1 MIPICLTANCEVCGV
16 EFKRSK
22 PEMKRSLKRSNRLTC
37 ANCRSTTHNMST
49 SPEYKSWAGMKR
61 RCDNP
66 NQTAYERYGGRG
78 ITYEKSWKYFEN
90 FIKDMGR
97 MPKANMELDRIDN
110 DGNYCKENCRWATRK
125 EQTRNRGGAR
135 ATRLYEFNGK
145 TMCIADWAK
154 EIGIT
159 PQSLQKR
166 LNKGWPLELALS
178 PEKRDK
184 DLSKRVIKTEPAS
197 KGKTVRNRNNKFI
210 TIEGVTKTYSEWEK
224 EKGLSKGLI
233 SKRLQ
238 QGCTEYQAVMK
249 PLSQQH
255 PNIKKK

>member
-1 MIPICLTANCEVCGV
+1 M
-16 EFKRSK
+16 SK
-22 PEMKRSLKRSNRLTC
+22 T
-37 ANCRSTTHNMST
+37 
-49 SPEYKSWAGMKR
+49 PEYKSWVGMKR

-66 NQTAYERYGGRG
+66 NQTAYKRYGGRG

-90 FIKDMGR
+90 FIKDMGK
-97 MPKANMELDRIDN
+97 MPKTNMELDRIDN

-125 EQTRNRGGAR
+125 EQTRNRGGKR
-135 ATRLYEFNGK
+135 ATRLYTFNGE

-166 LNKGWPLELALS
+166 LNNGWPLELALN

-184 DLSKRVIKTEPAS
+184 DVSKRVIKTEPAN
-197 KGKTVRNRNNKFI
+197 KGKTVRNKNSKYI
-210 TIEGVTKTYSEWEK
+210 TIDGITKTYSEWEK

-238 QGCTEYQAVMK
+238 QGCTEYDAVMK
-249 PLSQQH
+249 
-255 PNIKKK
+255 KKAC